1 MPGKKLSYIPR
12 EISWLSFNG
21 RVLQEAADSEN
32 PLIERLKFL
41 GIFSNNLDEFFR
53 VRVATLTRIAKL
65 EKKKENPANDT
76 QKILKKIAAIIA
88 TQQNQFLEIYSDI
101 LKQLEKHKIY
111 FVNEQQ
117 LTPEQG
123 LFVKDYYEKVLRS
136 NLFPLM
142 LKTLSDI
149 SKLRDKSLYLAIH
162 LKNTS
167 EKKKNNYAL
176 IELPDKV
183 SRFLQLPTVQGR
195 KTLIMIDDVIR
206 YCLPDIFSMFN
217 YDEFHAYT
225 IKFTRDAELDIDSD
239 VSKSFLEHI
248 TKSIKQRKEGKP
260 IRLIYDDT
268 IPDNLLT
275 MLSTMLDITKKEAL
289 LPGGRYHNFRDFM
302 SFPRIGPASLVH
314 AEPTSK
320 THEKLRSVKNIFP
333 VIRQQDLMLH
343 FPYQSFGSIIDLLRE
358 AAIDPK
364 VEEIKITIYRV
375 AHNSRVMSALI
386 NAARNGKKVTVLME
400 LQARFDEENNIFWT
414 GKLQEEGVKIIQSSS
429 GFKVHAKLLLI
440 TRKEGGTNRLYANIG
455 TGNFNED
462 TARVYA
468 DDSLL
473 TCDPRIT
480 HEVAMVFELIE
491 FHYKSYKF
499 NHLILSPFNMRDHF
513 IKLLNNEIRAAK
525 KGQEAWAILKM
536 NSLADEKIAAK
547 IHEAACNGVKI
558 RLIIRGTCILSPD
571 PKITHGNIEAIS
583 IVDQYLEHSRVF
595 IFGNQGDPLYYITSA
610 DWMVRNFD
618 YRIEVACPIY
628 DVTIQNE
635 LKSMLE
641 LQMKDNV
648 KARNLDK
655 GQKNNYRTS
664 DEPAACRSQLE
675 MHKLFD

>member
-1 MPGKKLSYIPR
+1 MPGKKLSFIPR

-21 RVLQEAADSEN
+21 RVLQEAADPEN

-65 EKKKENPANDT
+65 EKKKGNAANVT

-88 TQQNQFLEIYSDI
+88 TQQDHFLEIYSDI
-101 LKQLEKHKIY
+101 LKSLEKHKIY
-111 FVNEQQ
+111 FVNEQR

-167 EKKKNNYAL
+167 EKKKDNYAL
-176 IELPDKV
+176 IELPEKV
-183 SRFLQLPTVQGR
+183 CRFLQLPTVQGR

-239 VSKSFLEHI
+239 VSKSFMELI

-260 IRLIYDDT
+260 IRLIYDET
-268 IPDNLLT
+268 IPDNLLI
-275 MLSTMLDITKKEAL
+275 MLSTMFDITKKDAL

-314 AEPTSK
+314 AEPTPK
-320 THEKLRSVKNIFP
+320 THEKLRLVKNIFP

-343 FPYQSFGSIIDLLRE
+343 FPYQSFRSIIDLLRE

-375 AHNSRVMSALI
+375 ARNSSVMSALI

-440 TRKEGGTNRLYANIG
+440 TRKEGGTDRLYANIG

-513 IKLLNNEIRAAK
+513 IKLLNSEIRSAK
-525 KGQEAWAILKM
+525 KGLEAWAILKM

-547 IHEAACNGVKI
+547 IHEAASNGVKI

-571 PKITHGNIEAIS
+571 PKLTHGNIEAIS

-618 YRIEVACPIY
+618 YRIEVACPVY

-635 LKSMLE
+635 LRSMLE

-648 KARNLDK
+648 KARILDK
-655 GQKNNYRTS
+655 GQKNNYRTTE
-664 DEPAACRSQLE
+664 EPAACRSQLE
-675 MHKLFD
+675 MHKLFE